1 MHQRIGLRRI
11 GVRSIGL
18 RLRRSL
24 LVYSRERRY
33 RATYRMITQS
43 VKKKRRETNQIV
55 VKEIRLQEVVEAA
68 RSIRLHLHP
77 LESTNKMQW

>member
-1 MHQRIGLRRI
+1 MHQPIGLRRI
-11 GVRSIGL
+11 GVTSIGL
-18 RLRRSL
+18 RLRRTL
-24 LVYSRERRY
+24 LVFSRERRY